1 MCLYVDKPGTQF
13 FDFSGNPLP
22 TTAPLLLPFRYGR
35 IDALTCD
42 DTSAL
47 PEANFTFA
55 QTHAFFGKFGMSVS
69 EVVAIMGAHSLGRC
83 FLDNSGF
90 DGGKKV
96 MCIYMYSLLIA
107 YYCDSYYCNVCP
119 CTCI

>member
-1 MCLYVDKPGTQF
+1 MSYIYIYVDTPGTQF

-22 TTAPLLLPFRYGR
+22 TTTPLHLPFRYGR
-35 IDALTCD
+35 IDALSCD

-55 QTHAFFGKFGMSVS
+55 QTHAFFGKFDMSVS

-90 DGGKKV
+90 DGGQW
-96 MCIYMYSLLIA
+96 
-107 YYCDSYYCNVCP
+107 VCV
-119 CTCI
+119 